1 MVEDDRS
8 FGKVAAEADQAGQVC
23 EAHEEAEGQIV
34 LGSGAEHGF
43 VARIVEP
50 AVRTAKGGWT
60 TGTAA
65 AHAESANASLGQGEH
80 GLARV
85 GQRHIGDPGDDAGAR
100 VGFGIR
106 GDQIEDVAMVEAVPG
121 HLH

>member
-1 MVEDDRS
+1 M
-8 FGKVAAEADQAGQVC
+8 
-23 EAHEEAEGQIV
+23 

-43 VARIVEP
+43 VAGVVEP
-50 AVRTAKGGWT
+50 AVRTAKGGWA

-65 AHAESANASLGQGEH
+65 AHAEGADASLGQGEH
-80 GLARV
+80 GLAWV
-85 GQRHIGDPGDDAGAR
+85 GQRHVGDSGDDAGASISL
-100 VGFGIR
+100 GIR